1 MIDKNFGCYGGRV
14 LRATRV
20 GDGKKIR
27 GAKLTPD
34 ETSAMPLRNRIALS
48 NSSKIEFFPDPES
61 MKPALTLAEINQKKI
76 EEADKADKALA
87 KAFAK
92 AQKAQ
97 EALNKATARLEKAKT
112 PATIKKAET
121 ALQRA
126 MDDLAAATAAA
137 DNKEE

>member
-1 MIDKNFGCYGGRV
+1 MINKNFGCYGGRV
-14 LRATRV
+14 LRATRI

-61 MKPALTLAEINQKKI
+61 MKPAFTTAEINQKKI
-76 EEADKADKALA
+76 EKADKVLA

-92 AQKAQ
+92 AQEAQ
-97 EALNKATARLEKAKT
+97 EALNKATVRLEKAKT

-121 ALQRA
+121 ALQQA
-126 MDDLAAATAAA
+126 MDNLAAATAAA